1 MPEKLQNG
9 HQQYNAETR
18 GQVMYDCSI
27 REKKDYNSQQSQR
40 RKAGNDNGRISL
52 LVKTHNDGIRSAK
65 LRKSQ
70 QNQEG
75 VGKRSSKQQA
85 VKPVEQTAVP
95 GKTSARKSTR

>member
-40 RKAGNDNGRISL
+40 RKAGNDTGRISL
-52 LVKTHNDGIRSAK
+52 LVKTHNYGIRSAK

-75 VGKRSSKQQA
+75 VGTRRRKQTA
-85 VKPVEQTAVP
+85 VKKVEQTAVR
-95 GKTSARKSTR
+95 GKQSSGIF